1 VPFIFIFCKIS
12 SVIDTICHFSGIDKI
27 IGFALSH
34 QLKNCTNPDP
44 PLSNVQFVLSS
55 ESLKHGIDMLESIQ
69 SGSKSSTKR
78 KSLKMLSL
86 HMKSVLPLRT
96 LEL

>member
-1 VPFIFIFCKIS
+1 MSVSAIHIHFNVRSYLP
-12 SVIDTICHFSGIDKI
+12 SVIDTLLFSGIDKI

-55 ESLKHGIDMLESIQ
+55 ERFQIYSSASIF
-69 SGSKSSTKR
+69 
-78 KSLKMLSL
+78 L
-86 HMKSVLPLRT
+86 
-96 LEL
+96 

>member
-1 VPFIFIFCKIS
+1 LL
-12 SVIDTICHFSGIDKI
+12 FSGIDKI

-55 ESLKHGIDMLESIQ
+55 ERFQIYSSASIF
-69 SGSKSSTKR
+69 
-78 KSLKMLSL
+78 L
-86 HMKSVLPLRT
+86 
-96 LEL
+96 